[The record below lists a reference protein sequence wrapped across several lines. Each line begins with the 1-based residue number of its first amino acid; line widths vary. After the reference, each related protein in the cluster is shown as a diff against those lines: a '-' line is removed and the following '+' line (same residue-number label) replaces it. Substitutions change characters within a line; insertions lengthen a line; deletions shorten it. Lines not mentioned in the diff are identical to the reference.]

1 MLNSFYKTI
10 LMKQILIIAL
20 TCLSVTTF
28 AQKKLPIVKA
38 NAKTAKIYEEDGLT
52 KGWNINL
59 KAKPDIFTTSKLIKA
74 KTVKFKTDIDSIT
87 LKIKPGEKKDFIVLL
102 DGKDS
107 CYTQIASPDIKNFG
121 KIKPEIHD
129 SIPLF
134 INSESTI
141 YVKSIFNQIDT
152 LNLNFDSGTTE
163 LVFTNEVLKSK
174 VKSKPQLYN
183 TTYNLKLGS
192 SDYKT
197 KLYPAELT
205 GAGTDGRF
213 GWDLFDGK
221 IVELN
226 YDQNLMV
233 VHSVMPKNVAKDKS
247 FTKLNIKYFA
257 ELLLVEST
265 IEQSGTKNTDWF
277 LFDTGY
283 HRTAM
288 LDNDLLKTGKFPTD
302 KMEVIKK
309 VMMHGATGN
318 EVPVITSNLQTLKLG
333 KYNLKNLPVQLITGN
348 KPLRGAN
355 IHILGNEVLKRFN
368 TFLDFQNNAV
378 YLKPNHFYNDA
389 YVEQKKN
396 GA

>member
-1 MLNSFYKTI
+1 
-10 LMKQILIIAL
+10 MKQLLIIAL
-20 TCLSVTTF
+20 TFLSTAAF
-28 AQKKLPIVKA
+28 SQKQLPIVKA
-38 NAKTAKIYEEDGLT
+38 NSKTAKILEEDGLV
-52 KGWNINL
+52 KGWSIDPKTN
-59 KAKPDIFTTSKLIKA
+59 PDVFITTKLVKA

-87 LKIKPGEKKDFIVLL
+87 FKLKPGEKKDFMVLL
-102 DGKDS
+102 NGKDS
-107 CYTQIASPDIKNFG
+107 CYTQIASPEIKNFS

-141 YVKSIFNQIDT
+141 YVKLVFNKIDT

-163 LVFTNEVLKSK
+163 LVFTNNVLKNK
-174 VKSKPQLYN
+174 IKSNPKLYD
-183 TTYNLKLGS
+183 TYYNLNIGNS
-192 SDYKT
+192 EYKT
-197 KLYPAELT
+197 KVYPAELT
-205 GAGTDGRF
+205 GTGTDGRF

-226 YDQNLMV
+226 YDQNVMV
-233 VHSVMPKNVAKDKS
+233 VHSVLPKHVTKDKS
-247 FTKLNIKYFA
+247 FTKLNIKYFSS
-257 ELLLVEST
+257 LFLVEST
-265 IEQSGTKNTDWF
+265 IEQNGLKNTDWF

-288 LDNDLLKTGKFPTD
+288 LDNDLLKTGNFPTD
-302 KMEVIKK
+302 KMDVIKK

-318 EVPVITSNLQTLKLG
+318 EIPVITANLQTLKIG
-333 KYNLKNLPVQLITGN
+333 KYDLKDVPVQLMTGN

-368 TFLDFQNNAV
+368 TFLDFQNNV
-378 YLKPNHFYNDA
+378 IYLKPNHFYSDG
-389 YVEQKKN
+389 YVEQKKS

>member
-1 MLNSFYKTI
+1 
-10 LMKQILIIAL
+10 MKQLLLIAF
-20 TCLSVTTF
+20 TFLSVTTF
-28 AQKKLPIVKA
+28 AQKKLPIIKA
-38 NAKTAKIYEEDGLT
+38 NSKTAKIYEEDGLL
-52 KGWNINL
+52 KGWNIDP
-59 KAKPDIFTTSKLIKA
+59 KTKPDVFTTSKLVRV
-74 KTVKFKTDIDSIT
+74 KTVKFRTDIDSIT
-87 LKIKPGEKKDFIVLL
+87 FKIKPGEKKDFIVLL
-102 DGKDS
+102 NGKDS
-107 CYTQIASPDIKNFG
+107 CYTQIASPEIKNFS

-134 INSESTI
+134 INNESTI
-141 YVKSIFNQIDT
+141 YVKSIFNKVDS

-163 LVFTNEVLKSK
+163 LVLTNEVLKHK
-174 VKSKPQLYN
+174 IKSDPKLYN
-183 TTYNLKLGS
+183 TTYSLNIGN

-205 GAGTDGRF
+205 GVGTDGRF

-226 YDQNLMV
+226 YDKNVMI
-233 VHSVMPKNVAKDKS
+233 VHSILPKYVSRDKDFS
-247 FTKLNIKYFA
+247 KLNIKYLSSLF
-257 ELLLVEST
+257 LVEST
-265 IEQSGTKNTDWF
+265 IEQGGVKNTNWF

-288 LDNDLLKTGKFPTD
+288 LDNDLLKTGNFPAD

-318 EVPVITSNLQTLKLG
+318 EIPVVTSNLQILKIG
-333 KYNLKNLPVQLITGN
+333 KYELKDVPVQLLTGN

-368 TFLDFQNNAV
+368 TFLDFQNNV
-378 YLKPNHFYNDA
+378 IYLKPNQYYNDG
-389 YVEQKKN
+389 YVEQKKS

>member
-1 MLNSFYKTI
+1 
-10 LMKQILIIAL
+10 MKKILIIAL
-20 TCLSVTTF
+20 TFLSTAAF
-28 AQKKLPIVKA
+28 SQKQLPVIKA
-38 NAKTAKIYEEDGLT
+38 NSKTAKIYEEDGLL
-52 KGWNINL
+52 KGWNIDP
-59 KAKPDIFTTSKLIKA
+59 KTKPDVFTTSKLVKA
-74 KTVKFKTDIDSIT
+74 KIVKFKTDIDSIT
-87 LKIKPGEKKDFIVLL
+87 FKIKPGEKKDFIVLL
-102 DGKDS
+102 NGKDS
-107 CYTQIASPDIKNFG
+107 CYTQIASPEIKDFS
-121 KIKPEIHD
+121 KIRPEIHD

-141 YVKSIFNQIDT
+141 YVKSILNEIDT

-163 LVFTNEVLKSK
+163 LVLTNDVLKNK
-174 VKSKPQLYN
+174 VKSNPKFYD
-183 TTYNLKLGS
+183 TYYNLNLGNR
-192 SDYKT
+192 DYKT
-197 KLYPAELT
+197 KVYPAELT
-205 GAGTDGRF
+205 GVGTDGRF

-233 VHSVMPKNVAKDKS
+233 VHSVMPKYVSRDKDFS
-247 FTKLNIKYFA
+247 KLNIKYLSSLF
-257 ELLLVEST
+257 LVESA
-265 IEQSGTKNTDWF
+265 IEQSGVKNTAWF

-318 EVPVITSNLQTLKLG
+318 EIPVVTSNLQTFKIG
-333 KYNLKNLPVQLITGN
+333 KYDLKNVPVQLITGN

-368 TFLDFQNNAV
+368 TFLDFQNNVV
-378 YLKPNHFYNDA
+378 YLKPNHFYNDG
-389 YVEQKKN
+389 YVEQKKK

>member
-1 MLNSFYKTI
+1 
-10 LMKQILIIAL
+10 MKQILIIAL
-20 TCLSVTTF
+20 TFLSTAAF
-28 AQKKLPIVKA
+28 SQKQPPMIKA
-38 NAKTAKIYEEDGLT
+38 NSKTAKIYEEDGLL
-52 KGWNINL
+52 KGWNIDP
-59 KAKPDIFTTSKLIKA
+59 KTKPDVFTTSKLVKA
-74 KTVKFKTDIDSIT
+74 KIVKFKTDIDSISF
-87 LKIKPGEKKDFIVLL
+87 KIKPGEKKDFIVLL
-102 DGKDS
+102 NGKDS
-107 CYTQIASPDIKNFG
+107 CYTQIASPEIKNFS

-141 YVKSIFNQIDT
+141 YVKSILNKIDT

-163 LVFTNEVLKSK
+163 LVITNDVLKNK
-174 VKSKPQLYN
+174 VKSNPKFYD
-183 TTYNLKLGS
+183 TYYNLNLGNR
-192 SDYKT
+192 DYKT
-197 KLYPAELT
+197 KVYPAELT
-205 GAGTDGRF
+205 GVGTDGRF

-233 VHSVMPKNVAKDKS
+233 VHSVMPKYVSRDKDFS
-247 FTKLNIKYFA
+247 KLNIKYLSSLF
-257 ELLLVEST
+257 LVEST
-265 IEQSGTKNTDWF
+265 IEQSGVKNTDWF

-302 KMEVIKK
+302 KMDVIKK

-318 EVPVITSNLQTLKLG
+318 EIPVVTSNLQILKIG
-333 KYNLKNLPVQLITGN
+333 KYDLKNVPVQLITGN

-368 TFLDFQNNAV
+368 TFLDFQNNV
-378 YLKPNHFYNDA
+378 IYLKPNHFYNDG
-389 YVEQKKN
+389 YVEQKKS